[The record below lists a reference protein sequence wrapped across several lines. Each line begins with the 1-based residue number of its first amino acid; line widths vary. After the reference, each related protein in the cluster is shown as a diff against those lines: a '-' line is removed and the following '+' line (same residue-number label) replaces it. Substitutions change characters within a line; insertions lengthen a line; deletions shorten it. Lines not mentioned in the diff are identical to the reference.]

1 MSRPTHEVA
10 GMFHVFQILMPWA
23 EESRTIYDHVAS
35 FVELVLEGAPPLDSE
50 VLDRLQRG

>member
-1 MSRPTHEVA
+1 
-10 GMFHVFQILMPWA
+10 MPWA
-23 EESRTIYDHVAS
+23 EESRTIYDHVAR